1 MQAQSFISNKLE
13 MMDKESL
20 LQLGR
25 MFTTGVRVAQ
35 NYEYAFRVYQQAAA
49 LDDDRAIFKVGEAYF
64 YGAGVAKD
72 YDAAYHYMEKIKER
86 TLRANS
92 FCRRYYP
99 DGKLCLPVKDDV
111 MDLLFQEAQKGD
123 ASATLA
129 IAKNYFH
136 GGAGY
141 KDYETAVSWFQKE
154 ILQDDAVAQF
164 YLGYA
169 YATGCGVKR
178 DSREGKAWFAKAAQ
192 QGFAPAIYDLAVC
205 CTTGGGGLPDLK
217 QAAALRKQAAE
228 AGMHLENQIGFY
240 SPTAL
245 VLDPKGWN
253 WNEDN
258 AF

>member
-1 MQAQSFISNKLE
+1 MEARAFIDNNLK

-25 MFTTGVRVAQ
+25 RFTTGVSVVQ

-49 LDDDRAIFKVGEAYF
+49 LGCDRSIYRVAEAYF
-64 YGAGVAKD
+64 SGAGVAKD
-72 YDAAYHYMEKIKER
+72 YDAAYHYMEKVKEK
-86 TLRANS
+86 TIRAS
-92 FCRRYYP
+92 YFCRRYYP
-99 DGKLCLPVKDDV
+99 DGKLHLPDREEIMAPLFRQAQAGDV
-111 MDLLFQEAQKGD
+111 
-123 ASATLA
+123 SATLA
-129 IAKNYFH
+129 IAKSYFH

-141 KDYETAVSWFQKE
+141 KDYETAVSWFEKE
-154 ILQDDAVAQF
+154 ILQDDSVAQF

-178 DSREGKAWFAKAAQ
+178 DSRKGKAWFAKSAE
-192 QGFAPAIYDLAVC
+192 QGFVPAIYDLAVC
-205 CTTGGGGLPDLK
+205 CTTGCGGLPDLK

-228 AGMHLENQIGFY
+228 AGVKLDNQIGFY

-245 VLDPKGWN
+245 ELDPKGWG
-253 WNEDN
+253 WNEDG